1 MSRISPSTVIAA
13 LLALTA
19 VSGIA
24 PPMAVA
30 RADADSA
37 AATPVAPPALYHPPL
52 RGAPG
57 GRVGGA
63 SRGMVRVTGV
73 LPTIDVVAPADH
85 TGDTEEAA
93 PTLYYFV
100 SAPVKWPTEFTIAQ
114 PLRPQPVI
122 EVTIPSPTAPG
133 LYAVRLADH
142 GVRLEPGIVY
152 TWSISAVIDPRAWSR
167 NIVASATILRTGDAS
182 AVAAVHQAASS
193 PPMARAAI
201 LGQAGLWYD
210 AVAAAAAAENGDGHA
225 ALDSLLHQVGLNGP
239 ARFDH
244 AAEMSRGESPR
255 R

>member
-1 MSRISPSTVIAA
+1 MSRISPFAVIAA

-30 RADADSA
+30 QTDSDSA
-37 AATPVAPPALYHPPL
+37 AATPVAPPPALYHPPL

-63 SRGMVRVTGV
+63 SRGMVRVAGV

-85 TGDTEEAA
+85 TGETAEAA

-133 LYAVRLADH
+133 LYAVRLADY
-142 GVRLEPGIVY
+142 GVRLDPGIVY
-152 TWSISAVIDPRAWSR
+152 TWSISAVIDPHAWSR
-167 NIVASATILRTGDAS
+167 NIVASATILRTGDA
-182 AVAAVHQAASS
+182 AALTAGREAAA
-193 PPMARAAI
+193 PPITRAAI

-244 AAEMSRGESPR
+244 AAEMSRGESPQR
-255 R
+255 